1 MGSDTVGLTLRTCS
15 ALSGGLGLLGTKGVQ
30 VHRNWIRALAVGA
43 AIMIMVSACSSGS
56 SSETVDTSATVEV
69 VYQILSEDMSSTEIT
84 YTYNGG
90 NDVFRDVVDL
100 PFKETFQMN
109 VGDIVDLGAATDGG
123 TATCRILLDGVK
135 YRESTETNGN
145 FPVCQGTVEPVE

>member
-1 MGSDTVGLTLRTCS
+1 M
-15 ALSGGLGLLGTKGVQ
+15 
-30 VHRNWIRALAVGA
+30 HRHWIRALAVGA

-135 YRESTETNGN
+135 YRESTEANGN
-145 FPVCQGTVEPVE
+145 FPVCQGIVEPVE